1 MEESGSKTGSG
12 FWSMI
17 ANFKGDK
24 VIWMIVLMLMMFSLL
39 SVFSSTSLLAQQM
52 KTDRLAILKEQIL
65 TVALGLGV
73 IWVCYRFVSIRLFET
88 LSQFGFIL
96 SLALL
101 VILVGK
107 LNLGFIKSAEI
118 NGAQRILKMF
128 GFQIHVYEIVKVA
141 MVMYLAWAVN
151 AFKEDRLWI
160 ANYLAGHFKKLE
172 FLASPLAK
180 KIIYIYL
187 PIFITTALILVGG
200 TSSALFI
207 GGIMILTI
215 FVGGVDLK
223 EILILGLFAVLYL
236 GSAVALDKFTDGK
249 VVLSERIHT
258 ALHRLN
264 NDDKS
269 NMEILLTEKKN
280 SKKFQDAADQL
291 KQPVSAMIAIKEG
304 GVFGKG
310 PGGSTQRYVVPVIFG
325 DYMFSFIVEEYGLL
339 GALMILLLYSSL
351 IPRGALLAK
360 NCDNYYGKVVLAG
373 LTLTISL
380 QAFMHICINVH
391 LVPQTGQTLP
401 LISHGTSS
409 FLAFCIAFGVILSIS
424 RAIHANPKAPRKEEK
439 TVQEETGQT
448 EPLEYNEI

>member
-236 GSAVALDKFTDGK
+236 GSAVALDKLTDGK
-249 VVLSERIHT
+249 VVLSGRIHT
-258 ALHRLN
+258 ALHRLD

-291 KQPVSAMIAIKEG
+291 KQPVSALIAIKEG
-304 GVFGKG
+304 GVLGKG

>member
-1 MEESGSKTGSG
+1 
-12 FWSMI
+12 
-17 ANFKGDK
+17 
-24 VIWMIVLMLMMFSLL
+24 
-39 SVFSSTSLLAQQM
+39 
-52 KTDRLAILKEQIL
+52 
-65 TVALGLGV
+65 
-73 IWVCYRFVSIRLFET
+73 
-88 LSQFGFIL
+88 
-96 SLALL
+96 
-101 VILVGK
+101 
-107 LNLGFIKSAEI
+107 
-118 NGAQRILKMF
+118 
-128 GFQIHVYEIVKVA
+128 
-141 MVMYLAWAVN
+141 
-151 AFKEDRLWI
+151 
-160 ANYLAGHFKKLE
+160 
-172 FLASPLAK
+172 
-180 KIIYIYL
+180 
-187 PIFITTALILVGG
+187 
-200 TSSALFI
+200 
-207 GGIMILTI
+207 MILTI

-236 GSAVALDKFTDGK
+236 GSAVALDKLTDGK
-249 VVLSERIHT
+249 VVLSGRIHT
-258 ALHRLN
+258 ALHRLD

-291 KQPVSAMIAIKEG
+291 KQPVSALIAIKEG
-304 GVFGKG
+304 GVIGKG

-401 LISHGTSS
+401 LVSHGTSS

-439 TVQEETGQT
+439 AVQEETGQT